1 MKTLFTVI
9 LLLFCSLCNA
19 TIKYVY
25 NVTKDEVVEEYNA
38 SSVRPIASV
47 TKLMTAIIIVE
58 SGLSL
63 KEKVPYKGFLGKNKQ
78 TREQLLYLML
88 VKSDNNA
95 AESLAKSYYG
105 GRENFII
112 KMNIK
117 AVEMSMLE
125 TSFED
130 ASGIGRNNIS
140 TAKDLSILLQYAHNY
155 DIIKNMAS
163 TPSFKVTQVDRRN
176 RVKTVVVNNTNIRL
190 LNEYSGI
197 EVSKTGFT
205 NSAGKCLAMFLTK
218 NGEKYTIVI
227 LGERNTNEVQKVG
240 RNIIES
246 L

>member
-1 MKTLFTVI
+1 MRTLFTI
-9 LLLFCSLCNA
+9 ITLLFCSLCGA
-19 TIKYVY
+19 TTKYVY
-25 NVTKDEVVEEYNA
+25 NVTKNEVVEEYNA
-38 SSVRPIASV
+38 SSIRPIASV

-63 KEKVPYKGFLGKNKQ
+63 KEKIPYKGFLGKNKQ

-95 AESLAKSYYG
+95 AEALAKSYYG
-105 GRENFII
+105 GRVNFII

-140 TAKDLSILLQYAHNY
+140 TAKDLSILLEYAHNY
-155 DIIKNMAS
+155 DVIRNMAS
-163 TPSFKVTQVDRRN
+163 TPSFKVTQVNRN
-176 RVKTVVVNNTNIRL
+176 KSRTVIVHNTNIRL

-197 EVSKTGFT
+197 EISKTGFT
-205 NSAGKCLAMFLTK
+205 NLAGKCLAMFLTK

-227 LGERNTNEVQKVG
+227 LGEKNTIEVQKVG
-240 RNIIES
+240 RNIIER